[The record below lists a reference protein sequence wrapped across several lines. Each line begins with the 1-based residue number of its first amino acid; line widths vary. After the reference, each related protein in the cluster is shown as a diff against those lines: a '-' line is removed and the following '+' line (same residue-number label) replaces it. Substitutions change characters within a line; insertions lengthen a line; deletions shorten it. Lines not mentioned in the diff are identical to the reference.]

1 VIIDDNQIKAARCV
15 LPVSE
20 RDDFPAQLGMRHRAA
35 SGITESTDAVAI
47 IVSEQ
52 TGDITYSINGELEQN
67 LKPEEL
73 RERLEKVFRQA

>member
-1 VIIDDNQIKAARCV
+1 
-15 LPVSE
+15 
-20 RDDFPAQLGMRHRAA
+20 
-35 SGITESTDAVAI
+35 VAI